1 MPNWLNFREVFPNY
15 RSDEQKSLKFR
26 EKFPNCSISA
36 SLIASLGASLD
47 AALVMLRTK
56 KRLSQATISW
66 LLGQPLFCEKMSLF
80 LMLDC
85 YRSVVK
91 NRGENTFTLLKER
104 MLEIEAPF

>member
-1 MPNWLNFREVFPNY
+1 Y
-15 RSDEQKSLKFR
+15 KSDEQKSLNFR
-26 EKFPNCSISA
+26 EKFPNYSIST

-47 AALVMLRTK
+47 ASLVMLRTK

-66 LLGQPLFCEKMSLF
+66 LLGQPLFCVQMSLF

-91 NRGENTFTLLKER
+91 KSGENTL
-104 MLEIEAPF
+104 PF